1 MKKTIFKMLAIALIG
16 MTTFACQKEG
26 PKGEQG
32 IQGEPGPSAKN
43 YEFILTFPAGSTFQ
57 QCPTVSNWADGDA
70 LLFFTVYE
78 TLSGEDYYISL
89 PYSNGTFTFAPEFG
103 ETNGISF
110 INAYNDNTF
119 TSPFTTSS
127 SFKFKMVH
135 IKASGLIL
143 HPDVDLT
150 DYKEV
155 YNTFVK

>member
-1 MKKTIFKMLAIALIG
+1 MLTIALIG
-16 MTTFACQKEG
+16 ITTFACTKEG
-26 PKGEQG
+26 AKGEQG
-32 IQGEPGPSAKN
+32 IQGVAGPSAKN
-43 YEFILTFPAGSTFQ
+43 YEFNLTFDAGSTFE

-78 TLSGEDYYISL
+78 TLGGENYYVSL

-103 ETNGISF
+103 EVNGIAY
-110 INAYNDNTF
+110 INAYDDNTF
-119 TSPFTTSS
+119 TSPFASS
-127 SFKFKMVH
+127 QTFSFKMVH

-155 YNTFVK
+155 KNTFDL